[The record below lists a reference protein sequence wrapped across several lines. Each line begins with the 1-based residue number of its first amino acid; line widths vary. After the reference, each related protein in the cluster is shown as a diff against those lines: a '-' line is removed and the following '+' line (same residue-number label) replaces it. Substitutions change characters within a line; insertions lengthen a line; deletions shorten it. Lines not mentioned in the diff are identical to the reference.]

1 MSPIRLRR
9 LRGLSLTV
17 AIVAF
22 GISWSL
28 SLAHLRSGL
37 QPLLWALALPALALY
52 YCAGPRRQGALRYVP
67 AGALAIYAVVL
78 WQATRGYGAAG
89 TLWTVTG
96 VAVGVVAMWYG
107 GYLSARATAAAQPA
121 PRLATSVA
129 PRPLGSGVARRRR
142 LRSAG
147 VR

>member
-1 MSPIRLRR
+1 MSPTRLRR

-28 SLAHLRSGL
+28 SLTHLRSGL
-37 QPLLWALALPALALY
+37 QPLLWALALPPLALY
-52 YCAGPRRQGALRYVP
+52 YCAGARRQGALRYVP

-78 WQATRGYGAAG
+78 WQATRGYGVAG
-89 TLWTVTG
+89 TLCAVCG
-96 VAVGVVAMWYG
+96 VAGGVAAMWYG
-107 GYLSARATAAAQPA
+107 GRLSARAAATAAPVLQPA
-121 PRLATSVA
+121 AVVA
-129 PRPLGSGVARRRR
+129 PRSFGSGVARRWR

>member
-9 LRGLSLTV
+9 LRGLALTV

-28 SLAHLRSGL
+28 SLAHLRSSL
-37 QPLLWALALPALALY
+37 QPLLWAVALPPLALY
-52 YCAGPRRQGALRYVP
+52 YCAGARRQGVLRYVP

-78 WQATRGYGAAG
+78 WQATRGYGAVG
-89 TLWTVTG
+89 TLCAVAG
-96 VAVGVVAMWYG
+96 VAAGVAAMWFG
-107 GYLSARATAAAQPA
+107 GYLSGRAAAALDSA
-121 PRLATSVA
+121 PRPVAAVA